1 MTIVTTENAE
11 AGLQYE
17 ILTDKKVYECRV
29 GLTQE
34 ECGGFSAEVVSL
46 PGVVSEGESE
56 KEALSNLKE
65 AFRAAIGVYFDSDQE
80 IPWSHETPKEIPLR
94 VKERWILVDA

>member
-1 MTIVTTENAE
+1 MTVVTSENAE
-11 AGLQYE
+11 ARLQYE

-29 GLTQE
+29 WLIPE
-34 ECGGFSAEVVSL
+34 ECGGFTAEVVSL

-56 KEALSNLKE
+56 VEALSNLKE
-65 AFRAAIGVYFDSDQE
+65 AFRAAIGVYFDLDQE
-80 IPWSHETPKEIPLR
+80 ISWSEETPIEIPMR